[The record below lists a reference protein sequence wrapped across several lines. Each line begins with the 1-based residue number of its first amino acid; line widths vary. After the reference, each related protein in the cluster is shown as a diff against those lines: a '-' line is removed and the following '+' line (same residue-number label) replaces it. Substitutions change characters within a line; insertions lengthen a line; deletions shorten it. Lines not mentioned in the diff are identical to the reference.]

1 MKVKNVK
8 KILATVITATLAI
21 GVAGCASSTPEKTY
35 ATEKV
40 KDAYQDLFDNA
51 FKGISVDINDLITF
65 DKGSAPKFY
74 NKIAETLKSPEAKQL
89 VAGKKAQSEIEY
101 SISINSASVALAK
114 RKIEGMFQGY
124 ELELDIEGAGQF
136 GSLFAGLFEYDPVS
150 LEQLEADE

>member
-1 MKVKNVK
+1 MNKAKKEEMDLLKQQIKLVDDIQKKFLQLVKDTGN
-8 KILATVITATLAI
+8 I
-21 GVAGCASSTPEKTY
+21 TY

-51 FKGISVDINDLITF
+51 FKGVSVDINDLITF

-124 ELELDIEGAGQF
+124 ELELDIENAGAVRF
-136 GSLFAGLFEYDPVS
+136 TVRWFV
-150 LEQLEADE
+150 